1 MLSIDLIKEL
11 NKKFIIDIDIENCNL
26 NNRIKIS
33 KYSQIKIV
41 NDNKEFNF
49 KIIFKENNTVQLQ
62 CLSSFKIL
70 MMMDDNSI
78 FFEEFLKINETKSS
92 LFQIVYDEYTVCLFP
107 LHTPNTII
115 CFNERLFIK
124 PLNTIFDKNDQT
136 IFQYEPIMFDN
147 IIVITNS
154 YQTNF
159 KTYKITN
166 IKELFY
172 TLLTNYSN
180 ISDNVLIS
188 FGDTI
193 FPTEFYI
200 KQETWTYIDRK
211 IENNQ
216 CFFRTPNKKISLY
229 DIEILPDNNEWI
241 IGDKNTI
248 QLLPKLSDLNLLWYR
263 FISEKTDIPIYF
275 SSSNTYIISKEMI
288 YRHSPE
294 YYNKIYVLLER
305 VSDKKIEYLF
315 QIAIF
320 SIFFVN
326 D

>member
-1 MLSIDLIKEL
+1 MLNIDLIKEL
-11 NKKFIIDIDIENCNL
+11 NKKFIIDIDIENCNI
-26 NNRIKIS
+26 NNRMKIS

-41 NDNKEFNF
+41 NNNSEFYF
-49 KIIFKENNTVQLQ
+49 KIIFKDNNNVQLQ

-70 MMMDDNSI
+70 MIMEDNTI
-78 FFEEFLKINETKSS
+78 FFEEFLKINEIKSS

-107 LHTPNTII
+107 LHMSNTIL

-124 PLNTIFDKNDQT
+124 PLHTIFDKNDQT
-136 IFQYEPIMFDN
+136 IFQYEPIMNDN
-147 IIVITNS
+147 IIVITNN
-154 YQTNF
+154 YLTNF
-159 KTYKITN
+159 KTFKISN

-172 TLLTNYSN
+172 TILTNYSN
-180 ISDNVLIS
+180 ISNNIIIS
-188 FGDTI
+188 FGDTV

-216 CFFRTPNKKISLY
+216 CFHRTSLKKISLY
-229 DIEILPDNNEWI
+229 DIDILPHDNEWGI
-241 IGDKNTI
+241 VDKSTL
-248 QLLPKLSDLNLLWYR
+248 QLIPKLSDLNLLWYR
-263 FISEKTDIPIYF
+263 FVSEKTDIPIYF
-275 SSSNTYIISKEMI
+275 SSSNTYIISRDMVYK
-288 YRHSPE
+288 HSPE
-294 YYNKIYVLLER
+294 YYNKIYVLLDR